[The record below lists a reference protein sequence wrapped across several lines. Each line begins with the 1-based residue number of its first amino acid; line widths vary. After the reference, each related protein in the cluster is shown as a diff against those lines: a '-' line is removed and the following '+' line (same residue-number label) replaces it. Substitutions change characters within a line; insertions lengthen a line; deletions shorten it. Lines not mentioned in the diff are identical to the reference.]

1 LNLTWLTFFQKI
13 IDTLQSSDSCIDLP
27 EADRL
32 NRLGDDLVRIC
43 DQLEPDGLV
52 DYEMGIWE
60 EEILSCEYHQKR
72 YAVTLL
78 TLSLALR
85 QCLDLIAGV

>member
-1 LNLTWLTFFQKI
+1 LNHIWLAFFQKI
-13 IDTLQSSDSCIDLP
+13 IDTLKSRESCIDLP
-27 EADRL
+27 DADQL
-32 NRLGDDLVRIC
+32 SCLGEDFIRIC

-60 EEILSCEYHQKR
+60 EEILSCEYHPKSS
-72 YAVTLL
+72 AVMSL

-85 QCLDLIAGV
+85 LCLDLIAGV